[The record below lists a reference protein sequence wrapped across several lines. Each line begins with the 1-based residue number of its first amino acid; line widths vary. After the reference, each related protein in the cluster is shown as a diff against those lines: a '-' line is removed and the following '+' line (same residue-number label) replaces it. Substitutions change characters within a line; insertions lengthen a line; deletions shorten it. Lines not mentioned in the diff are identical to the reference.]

1 MILVLVGNHRAS
13 TRMTG
18 QFTLT
23 EISESSTKEKGLPT
37 ECVAHSIGKRARF

>member
-1 MILVLVGNHRAS
+1 MILVLAGNHTAS

-23 EISESSTKEKGLPT
+23 EINESSTKEKGLPT
-37 ECVAHSIGKRARF
+37 ERVAHSIGKRASF